1 MPVEYTLTIRTS
13 SKLGAGTNAAISVVL
28 VGTKGESQSHLLDKR
43 FHNDF
48 EAGAVDAYTVKTDDL
63 GDLLLLRF
71 SNAGGGVGSDWLL
84 DSVTVTATGKLWFF
98 PYYRWVLGRSTAE
111 VLNGIARLPQQVE
124 HERELAARQELIQAR
139 RKMYPWRPAEATTG
153 LPGALEITEA
163 RPLPKDELYRGLV
176 DGSYEVVIAKT
187 LAAIKLHMPV
197 LSKAW
202 NGLVDIFDFF
212 KSIELPKLAQRWQDD
227 YEFARQAVQGISPVH
242 IQSIT
247 ALPEGLPLTD
257 EELRGQLPPGVS
269 LQQALAAKRV
279 FLLDFEILGDVP
291 MFRKV
296 DKHGVEERRWA
307 PASRCLL
314 FLDDSHQLRPIAI
327 QLGRD
332 PALDPVFTPN
342 DSQHDW
348 MAAKIYVR
356 CSEGNTHQMVGHA
369 LRTHFVAEPFVMAT
383 MRNLPDPHPVY
394 KLLRRHFRYTL
405 AINEGARKGL
415 LEAGGVFDDIIATG
429 GPDQGHLFLGKKGYK
444 VWKLSDNKPRP
455 DIEHRGVLDPAVL
468 PHYPYRD
475 DALLLWDALEE
486 YVGGVLGH
494 FYTSDD
500 ALVRDTDMQHWWKDL
515 TDHGLPVEKLP
526 CSELTRV
533 SDLTDI
539 LTTVLFTVSVQH
551 AAVNYLQYEHYAFV
565 PNAPLCM
572 RQAPPR
578 KKGVLGANDI
588 EAMIPS
594 KSQMLWQVSVGRALS
609 SFGDDEEY
617 LLHEGGWREDYFQ
630 EPELLAVRD
639 RFHSRLRA
647 QSEAVKARN
656 AKSAVPYTVLQADRI
671 PCGITV

>member
-1 MPVEYTLTIRTS
+1 M
-13 SKLGAGTNAAISVVL
+13 
-28 VGTKGESQSHLLDKR
+28 Q
-43 FHNDF
+43 
-48 EAGAVDAYTVKTDDL
+48 
-63 GDLLLLRF
+63 
-71 SNAGGGVGSDWLL
+71 
-84 DSVTVTATGKLWFF
+84 
-98 PYYRWVLGRSTAE
+98 
-111 VLNGIARLPQQVE
+111 
-124 HERELAARQELIQAR
+124 
-139 RKMYPWRPAEATTG
+139 
-153 LPGALEITEA
+153 
-163 RPLPKDELYRGLV
+163 
-176 DGSYEVVIAKT
+176 
-187 LAAIKLHMPV
+187 
-197 LSKAW
+197 
-202 NGLVDIFDFF
+202 
-212 KSIELPKLAQRWQDD
+212 
-227 YEFARQAVQGISPVH
+227 
-242 IQSIT
+242 
-247 ALPEGLPLTD
+247 
-257 EELRGQLPPGVS
+257 RGQ
-269 LQQALAAKRV
+269 
-279 FLLDFEILGDVP
+279 
-291 MFRKV
+291 
-296 DKHGVEERRWA
+296 HA
-307 PASRCLL
+307 PDGGPRA
-314 FLDDSHQLRPIAI
+314 P
-327 QLGRD
+327 
-332 PALDPVFTPN
+332 
-342 DSQHDW
+342 
-348 MAAKIYVR
+348 
-356 CSEGNTHQMVGHA
+356 HA
-369 LRTHFVAEPFVMAT
+369 LRGGAVRHGDDAQP
-383 MRNLPDPHPVY
+383 PDPHPVY

-444 VWKLSDNKPRP
+444 AWKLSDNKPRP